1 MVLWRFFGPGGSIR
15 QLHQLGREERLAE
28 GRAFFLLEFWKLE
41 MDWCESFLKGN
52 KTNARRRAKYP
63 VENSVKNHKKII
75 QKVVDLSVLSAYN
88 RDSS

>member
-28 GRAFFLLEFWKLE
+28 GRAFFCWNFGSWR
-41 MDWCESFLKGN
+41 WIGV